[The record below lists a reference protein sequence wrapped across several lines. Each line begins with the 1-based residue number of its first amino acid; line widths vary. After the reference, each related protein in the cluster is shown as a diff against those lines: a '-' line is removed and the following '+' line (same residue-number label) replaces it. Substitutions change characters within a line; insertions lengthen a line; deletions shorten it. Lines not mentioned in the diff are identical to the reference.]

1 MLDKLKLTPQP
12 DGTIRSA
19 NGVFMLMRYLG
30 AGEWKCARVDDTPQK
45 AQALLSEAAN
55 VSRLVAGRDVAVHYV
70 DVELALATPT
80 TRLNE
85 LQRRELYRFDLT
97 VKGQTIAARNPK
109 ELTP

>member
-45 AQALLSEAAN
+45 AQELLSEAVN
-55 VSRLVAGRDVAVHYV
+55 VSRLVAGRDVPVYYTEAGTH
-70 DVELALATPT
+70 P
-80 TRLNE
+80 LNAPHRAM
-85 LQRRELYRFDLT
+85 QRRELYRFDLT

-109 ELTP
+109 ELTT